1 MRAPRPAALQKR
13 RRTVAVQKAVLP
25 GGLHRALRVQ
35 RHPGRAAGAPGQA
48 AVIRR
53 RKRRRTV
60 AVQKAG
66 LPGGLHRALRVQR
79 HPGRAAGVPG
89 QAAVTRV
96 GKQAYSTRSSLW
108 MS

>member
-1 MRAPRPAALQKR
+1 MPKPIRGCLKRQTLGTAPSFIRGMRAPRPAAMQE
-13 RRTVAVQKAVLP
+13 
-25 GGLHRALRVQ
+25 
-35 RHPGRAAGAPGQA
+35 
-48 AVIRR
+48 
-53 RKRRRTV
+53 RRTV

-89 QAAVTRV
+89 QAAVLRV